1 MLSNKLWDF
10 DLLIEL
16 DIDGQRS
23 SWALLA
29 GKLSPYQ
36 LSGIQSSATT
46 VLPFKFQ
53 ETELVG
59 AFREYFLDNMFGPD
73 LLLKIPTWRMP
84 LSCRKWG
91 PLKSEPIAATSCAL
105 QNTYIIISDYVKDVY
120 QSAARRQGGIMSGT
134 TPPELSRPILIR
146 IRSLC
151 LALQTRHP
159 PIP

>member
-59 AFREYFLDNMFGPD
+59 AFRERIFLG
-73 LLLKIPTWRMP
+73 
-84 LSCRKWG
+84 
-91 PLKSEPIAATSCAL
+91 
-105 QNTYIIISDYVKDVY
+105 QYV
-120 QSAARRQGGIMSGT
+120 
-134 TPPELSRPILIR
+134 
-146 IRSLC
+146 RS
-151 LALQTRHP
+151 
-159 PIP
+159 